1 MKRYVVLLLVVAVM
15 LFAGC
20 TGGKAPVLKIATNAE
35 YPPFEY
41 KEKGEFMGVDM
52 ELARLVAEKMG
63 MEYELIDMDFD
74 ALIPSLGANKID
86 MAFSAITITEERA
99 AQIDFSIPYYTAN
112 QAIIALNA
120 KDVQITDEKDLA
132 KYVIGVQN
140 GTTGQIYI
148 DNNLIEKGIMKKKNL
163 KKYATNIEAITDMMN
178 KNVDLVIID
187 DSAAKGY
194 EKLKPIKTIF
204 VINTDEN
211 YGIALQKDSPL
222 KEKVDAAV
230 KEILESDEWVKIIQK
245 YM

>member
-1 MKRYVVLLLVVAVM
+1 M
-15 LFAGC
+15 
-20 TGGKAPVLKIATNAE
+20 KIATNAE
-35 YPPFEY
+35 YPPFEF
-41 KEKGEFMGVDM
+41 KENGESKGVDM
-52 ELARLVAEKMG
+52 ELAALLAEKMG

-74 ALIPSLGANKID
+74 ALIPSLGAKKID
-86 MAFSAITITEERA
+86 MALSAITITEERA
-99 AQIDFSIPYYTAN
+99 KQIDFSVPYYTAN
-112 QAIIALNA
+112 QAIITLNES
-120 KDVQITDEKDLA
+120 KVMIESEKDLA

-148 DNNLIEKGIMKKKNL
+148 DNNLIDKGVMKKNKL

-194 EKLKPIKTIF
+194 EKLKPIKTIY

-211 YGIALQKDSPL
+211 YGIALQKDSEL

-230 KEILESDEWVKIIQK
+230 KEILESEEWVEIIKK